1 MTPELLQKIGSGG
14 WGALENASKNI
25 QQDFERQRAEIMAEA
40 ATLAA
45 PFRTPEGKRCLE
57 LLIRKTIMRPLVMP
71 IEGMSL
77 EQQALYSNR
86 REGQNQ
92 VIAMICNALS
102 MLADGKAD
110 MPERG

>member
-1 MTPELLQKIGSGG
+1 MQEILQKAASGG
-14 WGALENASKNI
+14 WGAFENLAKNA
-25 QQDFERQRAEIMAEA
+25 QQDFDKQRAEIMAEA
-40 ATLAA
+40 ATIAA

-57 LLIRKTIMRPLVMP
+57 LLMLKTIMRPLAMP